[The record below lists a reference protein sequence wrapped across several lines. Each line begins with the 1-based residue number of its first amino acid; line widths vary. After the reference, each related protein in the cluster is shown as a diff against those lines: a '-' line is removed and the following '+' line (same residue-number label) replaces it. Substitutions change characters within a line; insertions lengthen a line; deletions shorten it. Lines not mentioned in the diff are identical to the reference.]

1 MRAAF
6 RALAESRR
14 IGEDQMKR
22 RLALL
27 ISILYFVALA
37 HAGGARALAQGA
49 SGGGG
54 SAAQVL
60 KLSVDATD
68 APRKLF
74 RATEVIP
81 AQPGPLTLYYPE
93 WLPGEHG
100 PTGPIINLSGLR
112 FNAAGKSLQWRR
124 DPVDMYAFHVDVPQ
138 GASSVEVSMEFLAP
152 TFSGGFSSGSATTAH
167 LAIYAWNWLL
177 LYPQV
182 AHTDDLPIDAS
193 IRLPAGWK
201 YGTGLDTLSQTRG
214 LILFKTASLTKIVD
228 SPVLAGEYF
237 RVLPLSTAKPAVEMD
252 IAADSPSALEASPKF
267 INAARKLVAEARAL
281 FGAEH
286 YEHYNFL
293 FTLSDRVAHFG
304 LEHHQSNDSRV
315 AERALLDETQ
325 GRLALGV
332 LPHEYF
338 HSWNGKYR
346 RPAGLATSDYQKPMQ
361 GELLWVYE
369 GLTEYYGNVLSARSG
384 IWTPEEY
391 RDELANVAANL
402 GHRPGRTWRPLID
415 TTVAAQLLY
424 NAPGEWEAERRSV
437 DFYDEGELIWLDADT
452 LIRQLTNG
460 RRSLDDF
467 CKRFHGGQTGAPEV
481 RPYTFDDVVS
491 TLNEVAPYD
500 WRTFLNERLWSL
512 DARAPLGGIERGG
525 WRVTYDDTR
534 SQHVEDLED
543 GRERVEMAYSLGMRL
558 NTAGLVGDVVEGAP
572 ASSAGLSPGMTV
584 VAVDGK
590 AYTPAV
596 LRDAVTASKTRKTP
610 IQLLVNNEGALQ
622 TFSLDYHGGPVY
634 PHLTRDNS
642 KPDLLT
648 HIITPLTGTSV
659 GIADCDEFI
668 EKYERC
674 VKSKVPESARN
685 IFSENL
691 ESMRANWRAA
701 AATPKGRAAL
711 TQGCRSALEQARA
724 SLSTYGCAW

>member
-1 MRAAF
+1 MN
-6 RALAESRR
+6 
-14 IGEDQMKR
+14 R

-27 ISILYFVALA
+27 LAILCLVAFA
-37 HAGGARALAQGA
+37 HSREAFAQGGVGA
-49 SGGGG
+49 SRAGQ
-54 SAAQVL
+54 AV

-74 RATEVIP
+74 RATETIP
-81 AQPGPLTLYYPE
+81 ARPGPLTLYYPA

-100 PTGPIINLSGLR
+100 PTGPVINLSGLR
-112 FNAAGKSLQWRR
+112 FTSVGKTLQWRR
-124 DPVDMYAFHVDVPQ
+124 DPVDMYAFHIEVPQ

-152 TFSGGFSSGSATTAH
+152 TFAGGFSSGSSTTAH
-167 LAIYAWNWLL
+167 LALYSWNWLL
-177 LYPQV
+177 LYPPV
-182 AHTDDLPIDAS
+182 EHSDDLMVDAS

-201 YGTGLDTLSQTRG
+201 YGTGLDTEREARG
-214 LILFKTASLTKIVD
+214 VVDFKTASLTKMVD

-237 RVLPLSTAKPAVEMD
+237 RVVPLATSQSPVVMD
-252 IAADSPSALEASPKF
+252 IAADSPAALEASPQF
-267 INAARKLVAEARAL
+267 VNSMRKLVAEARAL

-315 AERALLDETQ
+315 AERALIDEAS

-384 IWTPEEY
+384 LWTPEQY
-391 RDELANVAANL
+391 REELAAVAANL
-402 GHRPGRTWRPLID
+402 GNRPGRTWRPLID

-437 DFYDEGELIWLDADT
+437 DFYDEGWLIWLDADT
-452 LIRQLTNG
+452 LIRQQTNG
-460 RRSLDDF
+460 QRSLDDF
-467 CKRFHGGQTGAPEV
+467 CKRFHGGQSSAPEV
-481 RPYTFDDVVS
+481 RPYTFDDVVT

-500 WRTFLNERLWSL
+500 WRAFFNERLWSL
-512 DARAPLGGIERGG
+512 SPRAPLGGVERGG
-525 WRVTYDDTR
+525 WRLTFDETR
-534 SQHVEDLED
+534 DQNTQDAEDV
-543 GRERVEMAYSLGMRL
+543 RERVEMAYSLGMRL
-558 NTAGLVGDVVEGAP
+558 NSAGMIGDVIEGLP
-572 ASSAGLSPGMTV
+572 AAAAGLSPGMTV

-590 AYTPAV
+590 AYTPSV
-596 LRDAVTASKTRKTP
+596 LRDAVAAAKARKAP
-610 IQLLVNNEGALQ
+610 IQLLVNNEGALE
-622 TFSLDYHGGPVY
+622 TFSLDYHGGQRY
-634 PHLTRDNS
+634 PHLTRDAS

-648 HIITPLTGTSV
+648 QIITPLT
-659 GIADCDEFI
+659 
-668 EKYERC
+668 K
-674 VKSKVPESARN
+674 
-685 IFSENL
+685 
-691 ESMRANWRAA
+691 
-701 AATPKGRAAL
+701 
-711 TQGCRSALEQARA
+711 
-724 SLSTYGCAW
+724 

>member
-1 MRAAF
+1 
-6 RALAESRR
+6 
-14 IGEDQMKR
+14 MKR

-27 ISILYFVALA
+27 LSVLYIFALT
-37 HAGGARALAQGA
+37 HAGGAQAFAQGA
-49 SGGGG
+49 GGV
-54 SAAQVL
+54 ARDAQVL

-81 AQPGPLTLYYPE
+81 ARPGPLTLYYPA

-112 FNAAGKSLQWRR
+112 FTAAGKTLQWRR
-124 DPVDMYAFHVDVPQ
+124 DPVDMYAFHVEVPQ
-138 GASSVEVSMEFLAP
+138 GASAVEVSMEFLAP
-152 TFSGGFSSGSATTAH
+152 TFSGGFTSGSSTTSH
-167 LAIYAWNWLL
+167 LALFSWNWLL
-177 LYPQV
+177 LYPPV
-182 AHTDDLPIDAS
+182 AHSDELMIDAS
-193 IRLPAGWK
+193 IRLPSGWK
-201 YGTGLDTLSQTRG
+201 YGTGLDTEKETRG
-214 LILFKTASLTKIVD
+214 VVDFKTASLTKIVD
-228 SPVLAGEYF
+228 SPVLAGEHF
-237 RVLPLSTAKPAVEMD
+237 RVIPLSTAKPSVEMD
-252 IAADSPSALEASPKF
+252 IAADSAAALEASPQF
-267 INAARKLVAEARAL
+267 INSMRRLVAEARAL

-286 YEHYNFL
+286 YEHYTIL

-315 AERALLDETQ
+315 AERALVDDTA

-369 GLTEYYGNVLSARSG
+369 GLTEYYGNVLAARSG
-384 IWTPEEY
+384 IWTQEQY
-391 RDELANVAANL
+391 QDELANVAANY

-437 DFYDEGELIWLDADT
+437 DFYDEGWLIWLDADT
-452 LIRQLTNG
+452 LIRQLTQG

-481 RPYTFDDVVS
+481 RPYTMDDVVN

-500 WRTFLNERLWSL
+500 WRAFLNERLWSL
-512 DARAPLGGIERGG
+512 SPNAPLGGIERGG
-525 WRVTYDDTR
+525 WRVTYDDKR
-534 SQHVEDLED
+534 SQRTEDFED
-543 GRERVEMAYSLGMRL
+543 GRERVEMAYSLGLRL
-558 NTAGLVGDVVEGAP
+558 NTAGLIGDVIAGTP
-572 ASSAGLSPGMTV
+572 AASAGLSPGMTA

-596 LRDAVTASKTRKTP
+596 LRDAVTAAKSRKTP
-610 IQLLVNNEGALQ
+610 IQLLVNNEGAVQ
-622 TFSLDYHGGPVY
+622 TYSLDYHGGQQY

-642 KPDLLT
+642 KPDILT
-648 HIITPLTGTSV
+648 QTITPL
-659 GIADCDEFI
+659 A
-668 EKYERC
+668 K
-674 VKSKVPESARN
+674 
-685 IFSENL
+685 
-691 ESMRANWRAA
+691 
-701 AATPKGRAAL
+701 
-711 TQGCRSALEQARA
+711 
-724 SLSTYGCAW
+724 

>member
-1 MRAAF
+1 
-6 RALAESRR
+6 
-14 IGEDQMKR
+14 MKR
-22 RLALL
+22 TLAPLL
-27 ISILYFVALA
+27 SLLFIFSLA
-37 HAGGARALAQGA
+37 DAGARASFAQGA
-49 SGGGG
+49 RAGVGRN
-54 SAAQVL
+54 AQAVV

-74 RATEVIP
+74 RASETIP
-81 AQPGPLTLYYPE
+81 AQPGPLTLYYPA

-112 FNAAGKSLQWRR
+112 FTAAGKTLQWRR
-124 DPVDMYAFHVDVPQ
+124 DPVDMYAFHIEVPQ
-138 GASSVEVSMEFLAP
+138 GANSVEVSMEFLAP
-152 TFSGGFSSGSATTAH
+152 TFSGGFTSGSSTTPH
-167 LAIYAWNWLL
+167 LALFSWNWLL
-177 LYPQV
+177 LYPPV
-182 AHTDDLPIDAS
+182 AHSDELMIDAS

-201 YGTGLDTLSQTRG
+201 YGTGLDTESEARG
-214 LILFKTASLTKIVD
+214 VVDFREASLTKIVD
-228 SPVLAGEYF
+228 SPVLAGEFF
-237 RVLPLSTAKPAVEMD
+237 RRIPLSTAKPAVEMD
-252 IAADSPSALEASPKF
+252 IAADSPAALGAGPQF
-267 INAARKLVAEARAL
+267 INSMRKLVAEARAL

-315 AERALLDETQ
+315 AERALVDETQ

-369 GLTEYYGNVLSARSG
+369 GLTEYYGNVLAARSG
-384 IWTPEEY
+384 IWTPEQY
-391 RDELANVAANL
+391 RDELTNVAANY

-437 DFYDEGELIWLDADT
+437 DFYDEGWLIWLDADT

-460 RRSLDDF
+460 QRSLDDF

-481 RPYTFDDVVS
+481 RPYTMDDVVN

-500 WRTFLNERLWSL
+500 WRAFLNERLWSL
-512 DARAPLGGIERGG
+512 SPNAPLGGIERGG
-525 WRVTYDDTR
+525 WRVTYDDVR
-534 SQHVEDLED
+534 GQHNEDFED
-543 GRERVEMAYSLGMRL
+543 GRERVEMAYSLGLRL
-558 NTAGLVGDVVEGAP
+558 NTAGLVGDVIPGTP
-572 ASSAGLSPGMTV
+572 AAAAGLGPGMTV

-590 AYTPAV
+590 AYTPSV
-596 LRDAVTASKTRKTP
+596 LRDAVTAAKTRKTP

-622 TFSLDYHGGPVY
+622 TFALDYHGGQQY
-634 PHLTRDNS
+634 PHLMRNDS

-648 HIITPLTGTSV
+648 QTITPLT
-659 GIADCDEFI
+659 
-668 EKYERC
+668 K
-674 VKSKVPESARN
+674 
-685 IFSENL
+685 
-691 ESMRANWRAA
+691 
-701 AATPKGRAAL
+701 
-711 TQGCRSALEQARA
+711 
-724 SLSTYGCAW
+724 